1 MRNALYLTALLLSM
15 PNLMFSQNTNNQP
28 PATQKVVTGMVLLN
42 DKTAPDPQKI
52 LAALRS
58 EWKLKPDSIN
68 IADKTVVFSLPGA
81 TVMLAHLDYPV
92 SAAEVQAAAGISW
105 LWKNAAP
112 EVARH
117 QSQMIISVI
126 GSSSRTLD
134 LYKIFTKVAAATLEK
149 SNSSGVFLNSQYVI
163 SSKPFFTAA
172 ARNMLNEQ
180 SIPVYCWVYFGMLQE
195 NNLNSGYTYGMSEF
209 GYPDLEIVKSAH
221 NTQEVHAALYD
232 VTHNIIQ
239 YKLQL
244 QDGQQVTTGDDI
256 KITVKKMPGQM
267 LEGTVLRLEY

>member
-1 MRNALYLTALLLSM
+1 
-15 PNLMFSQNTNNQP
+15 
-28 PATQKVVTGMVLLN
+28 
-42 DKTAPDPQKI
+42 
-52 LAALRS
+52 
-58 EWKLKPDSIN
+58 
-68 IADKTVVFSLPGA
+68 
-81 TVMLAHLDYPV
+81 
-92 SAAEVQAAAGISW
+92 
-105 LWKNAAP
+105 
-112 EVARH
+112 
-117 QSQMIISVI
+117 MIISVI

-267 LEGTVLRLEY
+267 LEGTVLRIEY